1 MHRLH
6 PAVSCEYDEHILIW
20 SLPSFHYSELE
31 DLLEALR
38 RVQSCLVDTQSQA
51 DVALVLG
58 MLHKEDFQSAFTIH
72 SAVTQQMQ
80 PRGSPPLP
88 LTAQAQGLCL
98 EVE

>member
-1 MHRLH
+1 M
-6 PAVSCEYDEHILIW
+6 
-20 SLPSFHYSELE
+20 
-31 DLLEALR
+31 
-38 RVQSCLVDTQSQA
+38 QSCLVDAQSQA

-58 MLHKEDFQSAFTIH
+58 LLHKEDFQSAFAIH
-72 SAVTQQMQ
+72 SAVAQQMQ